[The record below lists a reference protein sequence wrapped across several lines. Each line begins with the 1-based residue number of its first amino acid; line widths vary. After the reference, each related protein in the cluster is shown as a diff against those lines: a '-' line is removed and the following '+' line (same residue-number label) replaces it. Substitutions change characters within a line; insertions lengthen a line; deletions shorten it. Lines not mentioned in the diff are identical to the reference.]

1 MTHPYKEIVLLLF
14 MKAITGIPP
23 ATDLVL
29 GEFTPMELLKFFE
42 FQIIQSGKTINFW
55 DDTGK
60 DR

>member
-1 MTHPYKEIVLLLF
+1 